1 MLNRII
7 TRLNGVSVYYCLFKV
22 RPLLRIEWFFPKK
35 PLNALQKSKFH
46 LGKHCFTSDISNTVK
61 ITLLFD
67 TVLVSHWRGV
77 NQLFELSKKVG
88 LITKTKITGKV

>member
-1 MLNRII
+1 MLSRII

-35 PLNALQKSKFH
+35 PLNALQKSKIH
-46 LGKHCFTSDISNTVK
+46 LSKHHFKSNISNTVK

-67 TVLVSHWRGV
+67 TVLVSHWRGI
-77 NQLFELSKKVG
+77 NQLFELPKEVW
-88 LITKTKITGKV
+88 LITKAKITSKV